1 MSQQMKY
8 SFIAIIVI
16 SVILLVSFLTFRT
29 KRVLEENPILSE
41 SGEVIEKPSYS
52 DLRSEL
58 VKIKDID
65 VVIGD
70 NEAPIT
76 IFEYASYSCSHCAN
90 FSARVYPKLK
100 EEYIDTG
107 KVRFILRDFPLDE
120 PSLRAAQL
128 TRCINKDGYEAL
140 SKTLFEQRQNWAYG
154 KEFPE
159 KLENI
164 AKIIGISGDDFHACV
179 GNKVIEEKILNYRY
193 EVSKAYNLSSTPSLI
208 INGKKYNGNN
218 SFAALSEYLNKL

>member
-128 TRCINKDGYEAL
+128 TRFINKDGYEAL